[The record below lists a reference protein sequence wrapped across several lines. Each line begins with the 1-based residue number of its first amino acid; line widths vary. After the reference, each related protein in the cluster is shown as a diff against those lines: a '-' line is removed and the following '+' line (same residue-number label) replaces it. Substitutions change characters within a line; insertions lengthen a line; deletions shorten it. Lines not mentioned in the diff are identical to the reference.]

1 MGGTGWSNPF
11 PLEFGGGPTVIETA
25 YRMLTNSVGKGGT
38 SPDDDSIMA
47 LWWQSLAKGVGL
59 VATFDERAALQ
70 AFPDK
75 ATDLLPY
82 YERLLLTTRDPGAS
96 EEERRQRVA
105 TRWTAA
111 AAFLADEIERDLQI
125 IDSRFEVVLTTET
138 EATTTVFGRNFQD
151 LAATEPFGG
160 GRKATL
166 LPNYS
171 TYFVMTALMDLA
183 GAMPSAEEQRSLL
196 AAQRHMSVV
205 LSAWMGFQVVTA
217 IGFNLDIDR
226 LDLTALSP

>member
-11 PLEFGGGPTVIETA
+11 PLEFGGGPTGIEDV
-25 YRMLTNSVGKGGT
+25 YRMLTTSAGKGGT

-47 LWWQSLAKGVGL
+47 LWLQSCAKAIGCV
-59 VATFDERAALQ
+59 VTFDERAALQ

-82 YERLLLTTRDPGAS
+82 YERLLLTQRDPAAS
-96 EEERRQRVA
+96 EEERRRTA
-105 TRWTAA
+105 AARWTAA
-111 AAFLADEIERDLQI
+111 AAFLADEIERDLQL
-125 IDSRFEVVLTTET
+125 IDSRFEVVLTTDT
-138 EATTTVFGRNFQD
+138 EATTTVFGRNFED
-151 LAATEPFGG
+151 LAGTEPYGG

-171 TYFVMTALMDLA
+171 THFVLTALLDLGG
-183 GAMPSAEEQRSLL
+183 GAPSAEEKRSIL
-196 AAQRHMSVV
+196 AAQRHLSVV
-205 LSAWMGFQVVTA
+205 LSAWMGFQVVTG